1 MEGWKDKK
9 RRMNA
14 HGAQFESGR
23 NHGWYRISEISSTFK
38 EKKKKDKVVLA
49 RKTKGGVESEFA
61 IAG

>member
-1 MEGWKDKK
+1 MD
-9 RRMNA
+9 A

-23 NHGWYRISEISSTFK
+23 NHGWCRISEISSTFK

-49 RKTKGGVESEFA
+49 RKTKEGAESEFA